1 MNQDYTYQHILVALD
16 INDDFQPILGK
27 AIELARRNNAKL
39 SVLHVDINLRDLY
52 TEMVDI
58 DVERVQRKVLADTKN
73 KLDTILAGIDYPL
86 ERSMVMCG
94 DLVEEVNQVVEAQS
108 IDLLVCGHHQSF
120 WNLLASA
127 ARQLMNS
134 VTCDL
139 LIVPFSGR
147 K

>member
-27 AIELARRNNAKL
+27 VIALARRNNAKL

>member
-1 MNQDYTYQHILVALD
+1 MNQEHSYNHVLVALD
-16 INDDFQPILGK
+16 INDDFQPLLER
-27 AIELARRNNAKL
+27 AITVARRHNAKL

-94 DLVEEVNQVVEAQS
+94 DLVEEVNHVVESQN
-108 IDLLVCGHHQSF
+108 IDLLICGHHQSF

-134 VTCDL
+134 VRCDL
-139 LIVPFSGR
+139 LIIPISS

>member
-1 MNQDYTYQHILVALD
+1 MNQDYTYHHVLVALD

-27 AIELARRNNAKL
+27 AIAIARRHHAKL

-73 KLDTILAGIDYPL
+73 KLDTILAGVDYPL

-94 DLVEEVNQVVEAQS
+94 DLVEEVNQVIDAQS
-108 IDLLVCGHHQSF
+108 VDLLVCGHHQSF

-127 ARQLMNS
+127 ARQLMNT
-134 VTCDL
+134 VNCDML
-139 LIVPFSGR
+139 VVPFPT
-147 K
+147 KK

>member
-16 INDDFQPILGK
+16 FKDDFQPILGK
-27 AIELARRNNAKL
+27 AIALARRNNAKL

>member
-27 AIELARRNNAKL
+27 AIALARRNNAKL

-94 DLVEEVNQVVEAQS
+94 DLVKEVNQVVEAQGV
-108 IDLLVCGHHQSF
+108 DLLVCGHHQSF

>member
-1 MNQDYTYQHILVALD
+1 MNRWAQKF
-16 INDDFQPILGK
+16 DD
-27 AIELARRNNAKL
+27 
-39 SVLHVDINLRDLY
+39 HVK
-52 TEMVDI
+52 TVGVDNQ
-58 DVERVQRKVLADTKN
+58 VQYDTKTGIA
-73 KLDTILAGIDYPL
+73 KHTILAGIDYPL

-94 DLVEEVNQVVEAQS
+94 DLVEEVNQVVEAQGV
-108 IDLLVCGHHQSF
+108 DLLVCGHHQSF

>member
-1 MNQDYTYQHILVALD
+1 MNQDYSYQHVLVALD

-27 AIELARRNNAKL
+27 AIAIARRHHA
-39 SVLHVDINLRDLY
+39 NLRDLY

-73 KLDTILAGIDYPL
+73 KLDTILAGVDYPL

-94 DLVEEVNQVVEAQS
+94 DLVEEVNQVIDAQNV
-108 IDLLVCGHHQSF
+108 DLLVCGHHQSF

-127 ARQLMNS
+127 ARQLMNT
-134 VTCDL
+134 VTCDML
-139 LIVPFSGR
+139 VVPFPT
-147 K
+147 KK